1 VISSD
6 SVVRRKRRVI
16 SAGPPG
22 SRCRRRSLT
31 LMYHDWFEAAARR
44 VIEPTVDE
52 WAAGILSE
60 IDIFGTRE

>member
-1 VISSD
+1 
-6 SVVRRKRRVI
+6 
-16 SAGPPG
+16 
-22 SRCRRRSLT
+22 
-31 LMYHDWFEAAARR
+31 MYHDWFEAAARR